1 MREGKWLFALV
12 TVVNLLLRRERELGL
27 VSYVG
32 LVGQQGPWGVMLE
45 CSTGY
50 CLKQEFT
57 HGWLCGGCLSHIIA
71 HPTPLTHSL
80 TASSRTGE
88 KPLVGGA
95 KLERETSLVWNLSV
109 QVTG

>member
-1 MREGKWLFALV
+1 MVICSRDCGQLTIEGRE
-12 TVVNLLLRRERELGL
+12 RERELGL

-71 HPTPLTHSL
+71 HPTHSTHSLTHSL
-80 TASSRTGE
+80 PVAEQAKSHSSGGLNSNG
-88 KPLVGGA
+88 KLPLCGTC
-95 KLERETSLVWNLSV
+95 R
-109 QVTG
+109 

>member
-45 CSTGY
+45 CSTV
-50 CLKQEFT
+50 LV
-57 HGWLCGGCLSHIIA
+57 IA
-71 HPTPLTHSL
+71 
-80 TASSRTGE
+80 
-88 KPLVGGA
+88 
-95 KLERETSLVWNLSV
+95 
-109 QVTG
+109 